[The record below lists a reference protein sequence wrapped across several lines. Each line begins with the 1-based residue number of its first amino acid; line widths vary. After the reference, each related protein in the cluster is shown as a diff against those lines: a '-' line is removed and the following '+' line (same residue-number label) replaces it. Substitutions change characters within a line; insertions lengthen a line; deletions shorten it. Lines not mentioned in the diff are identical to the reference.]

1 MISINDKRYIIS
13 DAAKLIDVE
22 SHVLRYWEEELE
34 VEVPRNEMGHRY
46 YTEYYIEL
54 FKKIK
59 ELKEGGFQ
67 LKAIKMILPEL
78 MEINGNSA
86 GTDTYRTL
94 KDELFE
100 KLISSSTEP
109 EASTAVSGARV
120 EKNGKT
126 LSAPGKTA
134 TEKEV
139 PERSVSGKFV
149 PEKEVPAK
157 AMMEKEIP
165 ERAISGK
172 FVPEKEVPAETMMEK
187 EIPERA
193 VPGKIV
199 SEKAVM
205 ENEKKPE
212 ISMTGTEPARS
223 GLPSQG
229 MSNQSKLEQF
239 QMIIM
244 EVVSNALKENTNHLG
259 KEVSD
264 MVSDNVI
271 KEMDYL
277 MQIRE
282 KKEEERF
289 RKLDETI
296 RNYQAADR
304 EKSKNRKGF
313 FTRWRNMEKP

>member
-1 MISINDKRYIIS
+1 
-13 DAAKLIDVE
+13 
-22 SHVLRYWEEELE
+22 
-34 VEVPRNEMGHRY
+34 
-46 YTEYYIEL
+46 
-54 FKKIK
+54 
-59 ELKEGGFQ
+59 
-67 LKAIKMILPEL
+67 
-78 MEINGNSA
+78 
-86 GTDTYRTL
+86 
-94 KDELFE
+94 
-100 KLISSSTEP
+100 
-109 EASTAVSGARV
+109 
-120 EKNGKT
+120 
-126 LSAPGKTA
+126 
-134 TEKEV
+134 
-139 PERSVSGKFV
+139 
-149 PEKEVPAK
+149 
-157 AMMEKEIP
+157 MMEKEIP

-212 ISMTGTEPARS
+212 ISMTGTEPAGS